1 MNSSLIELKNITK
14 TYISGE
20 REQRVLKKIN
30 LSIQS
35 GEYISICGPSGC
47 GKSSLLNIIGLLD
60 TPSSGEY
67 FIDGIE
73 VSAANKKKKAALR
86 NGIFGFVFQSFNLID
101 DYSVLKTVELPL
113 KYKSEKVAD
122 KKEVATDRLQKVGLI
137 QYADYFPSQLSGGE
151 QQRVAVAR
159 ALAADTRVLLV
170 DEPTG
175 NLDSANGD
183 QVMALL
189 KELNQSGVTIIL
201 VTHDKR
207 YADMANRVV
216 NLLDGEVI

>member
-73 VSAANKKKKAALR
+73 VSAANKKKKA
-86 NGIFGFVFQSFNLID
+86 G
-101 DYSVLKTVELPL
+101 
-113 KYKSEKVAD
+113 EKRGKPAS
-122 KKEVATDRLQKVGLI
+122 R
-137 QYADYFPSQLSGGE
+137 
-151 QQRVAVAR
+151 
-159 ALAADTRVLLV
+159 
-170 DEPTG
+170 
-175 NLDSANGD
+175 
-183 QVMALL
+183 
-189 KELNQSGVTIIL
+189 
-201 VTHDKR
+201 
-207 YADMANRVV
+207 
-216 NLLDGEVI
+216 